1 VEPDSQI
8 GADASGRREPDVVRF
23 EALAEVSR
31 LLRRSESIGELL
43 AAAAD
48 AARRKCG
55 FSRALVLGIAG
66 RTFNAL
72 DTDPSHDPASDRLR
86 RVVLSAPISVAS
98 GSLEELLCAPPG
110 GRDTS
115 SRCAAR
121 SCLAPALGL
130 AQFALAPVHV
140 GGEVGA
146 LLVVDRDLPEVR
158 PIERALIDAYA
169 AVLGVLI
176 EQQLMRA
183 RVADVAAEL
192 RRLTTFT
199 HALMRES
206 VEAKLTMPSGS
217 DQHLTPPGVLSLPGT
232 PKTMWDYKL
241 TGQELRVARLLAT
254 GRSNREIA
262 EELVVSVDTVKSHV
276 ARVLRKLGVSN
287 RAQAAIVFAA
297 GSGDRRAA
305 S

>member
-1 VEPDSQI
+1 M
-8 GADASGRREPDVVRF
+8 
-23 EALAEVSR
+23 SR

-48 AARRKCG
+48 AARRQCG
-55 FSRALVLGIAG
+55 FSRGLVLGIAG
-66 RTFNAL
+66 RSFNAH
-72 DTDPSHDPASDRLR
+72 DTDPLHDPASDRLR

-98 GSLEELLCAPPG
+98 GSLEDLLCTAA
-110 GRDTS
+110 GREAS
-115 SRCAAR
+115 SRATAR

-140 GGEVGA
+140 DGEVGA

-158 PIERALIDAYA
+158 PIDRALIDAYA
-169 AVLGVLI
+169 AMLGVLI

-183 RVADVAAEL
+183 RIADVAAEL
-192 RRLTTFT
+192 RRVTTFT
-199 HALMRES
+199 HALMRET
-206 VEAKLTMPSGS
+206 VDAKLTMPFGSG
-217 DQHLTPPGVLSLPGT
+217 QHLTPPGVLSLPGT

-287 RAQAAIVFAA
+287 RAQAAIVFSA